1 MKKKQR
7 NNKKKKKQEKQEKKE
22 KKEKK
27 EKPENQEEKENS
39 SEEENERSE
48 LSLEGAKPPLSIYT
62 RRVVNVSNIS
72 KYLTEESSHGLCGGK
87 NLGNTCFM
95 NSSIACIS
103 NCLELTYYFLSGDYK
118 KDINKENKLGMGGRL
133 AKSWG
138 ALLHQYWVEKTRVGN
153 PAEFKK
159 TLGDKVKMFR
169 GFGQQDSNEFMNFF
183 IDYLNEDLNGTTQK
197 PYVELESK
205 KPDETDEEC
214 AKRFWEC
221 NLRRNDSIITDL
233 FCGQYKSTIICPEC
247 GNINITFDPFNTLT
261 LPLVNKKEEINNIN
275 DDYEYIDEFHIF
287 YVPKY
292 SIRKPVRIIIKNI
305 LKNMNFIQL
314 FKNLGN
320 KRDFIY
326 KDQINQLYFTNIS
339 NCIFK
344 NFIEDISEI
353 EDHINDFI
361 FCYDVFDELENIK
374 IPLYFKNSQFPR
386 MISTTEDVTLE
397 ELRKKIYLSIR
408 RYIYSPLVE
417 ISENKEKD
425 IISQEIN
432 NYLHNMNIKDEKII
446 EMIEDEYKKIFD
458 KDNQDE
464 KIKRNIDNFINDL
477 PFKIYLQENN
487 SNKQIII
494 IDKNNFYNISKKLSD
509 LLDIN
514 SFQEAFSEKL
524 NLLQNYE
531 LYVEFDIKSKYLKDK
546 EMNLNS
552 CLIYKSDFKNVKIK
566 KNKSQKNSTLN
577 NGIITL
583 GDCINNFCRQEKLEP
598 GNEWYCPK
606 CKKHTLA
613 SKKMELFYLPKIL
626 IICFKRF
633 IRESFRWRK
642 NEVFVDFPIN
652 NLDMGEF
659 MIGPDKEHSKYNLF
673 AVSQHYG
680 STGFGHYTA
689 VCKNFEKWYSYND
702 SSVHPCSENDSR
714 SSAACLSMLSST
726 VCVFR
731 LRPHEVT
738 SSHLQPPVGWC
749 SSANR
754 LHGAY
759 S

>member
-7 NNKKKKKQEKQEKKE
+7 NNKKKKNQEKQEKKE
-22 KKEKK
+22 KKEKQE
-27 EKPENQEEKENS
+27 EKEEKENS
-39 SEEENERSE
+39 SEEENERSK

-103 NCLELTYYFLSGDYK
+103 NCVELTYYFLSGDYK

-197 PYVELESK
+197 PYVQLECK

-261 LPLVNKKEEINNIN
+261 LPLVNKNEEINNIN

-326 KDQINQLYFTNIS
+326 KAQINQLYFTNIS

-397 ELRKKIYLSIR
+397 ELRKKIYLSLR

-652 NLDMGEF
+652 NLDMGEY

-714 SSAACLSMLSST
+714 SSAAYVLFYRRET
-726 VCVFR
+726 D
-731 LRPHEVT
+731 
-738 SSHLQPPVGWC
+738 
-749 SSANR
+749 
-754 LHGAY
+754 
-759 S
+759 

>member
-1 MKKKQR
+1 MKKKHNQ
-7 NNKKKKKQEKQEKKE
+7 KKKKKEKEQEKEKDKE
-22 KKEKK
+22 T
-27 EKPENQEEKENS
+27 EKETS
-39 SEEENERSE
+39 LEKIIQRSE
-48 LSLEGAKPPLSIYT
+48 LSLEGSKPPLSMYT
-62 RRVVNVSNIS
+62 RRVIDIS
-72 KYLTEESSHGLCGGK
+72 KISNYLTEDSTHGLCGGK

-103 NCLELTYYFLSGDYK
+103 NCTELTCYFLSGDYE

-197 PYVELESK
+197 PYVQLESK

-494 IDKNNFYNISKKLSD
+494 IDKNNFYNISKELSD
-509 LLDIN
+509 LLGIN
-514 SFQEAFSEKL
+514 SFQDTFSEKL

-652 NLDMGEF
+652 NLDMGEY

-714 SSAACLSMLSST
+714 SSAAYVLFYRRET
-726 VCVFR
+726 D
-731 LRPHEVT
+731 
-738 SSHLQPPVGWC
+738 
-749 SSANR
+749 
-754 LHGAY
+754 
-759 S
+759 

>member
-1 MKKKQR
+1 MKKKR
-7 NNKKKKKQEKQEKKE
+7 GGNKKKKNQEKQEKKE
-22 KKEKK
+22 KREKQE
-27 EKPENQEEKENS
+27 EKEEKENS
-39 SEEENERSE
+39 SKEENERSE

-103 NCLELTYYFLSGDYK
+103 NCVELTYYFLSGDYK

-197 PYVELESK
+197 PYVQLESK

-397 ELRKKIYLSIR
+397 ELRKKIYLSLR

-652 NLDMGEF
+652 NLDMGEY

-714 SSAACLSMLSST
+714 SSAAYVLFYRRET
-726 VCVFR
+726 D
-731 LRPHEVT
+731 
-738 SSHLQPPVGWC
+738 
-749 SSANR
+749 
-754 LHGAY
+754 
-759 S
+759 

>member
-7 NNKKKKKQEKQEKKE
+7 NNKKKKNQEKQEKKE

-103 NCLELTYYFLSGDYK
+103 NCVELTYYFLSGDYK

-197 PYVELESK
+197 PYVQLESK

-397 ELRKKIYLSIR
+397 ELRKKIYLSLR

-714 SSAACLSMLSST
+714 SSAAYVLFYRRET
-726 VCVFR
+726 D
-731 LRPHEVT
+731 
-738 SSHLQPPVGWC
+738 
-749 SSANR
+749 
-754 LHGAY
+754 
-759 S
+759 

>member
-7 NNKKKKKQEKQEKKE
+7 NNKKKKNQEKQEKKE
-22 KKEKK
+22 KKEKQE
-27 EKPENQEEKENS
+27 EKEEKENS
-39 SEEENERSE
+39 SKEENGRSE

-103 NCLELTYYFLSGDYK
+103 NCVELTYYFLSGDYK

-138 ALLHQYWVEKTRVGN
+138 SLLHQYWVEKTRVGN

-197 PYVELESK
+197 PYVQLESK

-261 LPLVNKKEEINNIN
+261 LPLVNKNEEINNIN

-397 ELRKKIYLSIR
+397 ELRKKIYLSLR

-446 EMIEDEYKKIFD
+446 EMIENEYKKIFD

-652 NLDMGEF
+652 NLDMGEY
-659 MIGPDKEHSKYNLF
+659 MIGPDKGHSKYNLF

-714 SSAACLSMLSST
+714 SSAAYVLFYRRET
-726 VCVFR
+726 D
-731 LRPHEVT
+731 
-738 SSHLQPPVGWC
+738 
-749 SSANR
+749 
-754 LHGAY
+754 
-759 S
+759 

>member
-7 NNKKKKKQEKQEKKE
+7 NNKKKKNQEKQEKKE

-27 EKPENQEEKENS
+27 EEKEEKENS
-39 SEEENERSE
+39 SKEENERSE

-133 AKSWG
+133 AKSWE

-197 PYVELESK
+197 PYVQLESK

-221 NLRRNDSIITDL
+221 NLRRNNSIITDL

-261 LPLVNKKEEINNIN
+261 LPLVNKNEEINNIN

-326 KDQINQLYFTNIS
+326 KDQIKQLYFTNIS

-397 ELRKKIYLSIR
+397 ELRKKIYLSLR

-458 KDNQDE
+458 KNNQDE
-464 KIKRNIDNFINDL
+464 KIKGNIDNFINDL

-714 SSAACLSMLSST
+714 SSAAYVLFYRRET
-726 VCVFR
+726 D
-731 LRPHEVT
+731 
-738 SSHLQPPVGWC
+738 
-749 SSANR
+749 
-754 LHGAY
+754 
-759 S
+759 

>member
-7 NNKKKKKQEKQEKKE
+7 NNKKKKNKEKQEKKE
-22 KKEKK
+22 KKEKQ
-27 EKPENQEEKENS
+27 EKKEEKENS

-261 LPLVNKKEEINNIN
+261 LPLMNRKEEINNIN

-397 ELRKKIYLSIR
+397 ELRKKIYLSLR

-714 SSAACLSMLSST
+714 SSAAYVLFYRRET
-726 VCVFR
+726 D
-731 LRPHEVT
+731 
-738 SSHLQPPVGWC
+738 
-749 SSANR
+749 
-754 LHGAY
+754 
-759 S
+759 

>member
-7 NNKKKKKQEKQEKKE
+7 NNKKKKNQEKQEKKE
-22 KKEKK
+22 KKEKQE
-27 EKPENQEEKENS
+27 EKEEKENS
-39 SEEENERSE
+39 SGEENERSE

-103 NCLELTYYFLSGDYK
+103 NCVELTYYFLSGDYK

-138 ALLHQYWVEKTRVGN
+138 ALLQQYWVEKTRVGN

-197 PYVELESK
+197 PYVQLESK

-261 LPLVNKKEEINNIN
+261 LPLVNKNEEINNIN

-397 ELRKKIYLSIR
+397 ELRKKIYLSLR

-714 SSAACLSMLSST
+714 SSAAYVLFYRRET
-726 VCVFR
+726 D
-731 LRPHEVT
+731 
-738 SSHLQPPVGWC
+738 
-749 SSANR
+749 
-754 LHGAY
+754 
-759 S
+759 

>member
-7 NNKKKKKQEKQEKKE
+7 NNKKKKNQEKQEKKE
-22 KKEKK
+22 KKEK
-27 EKPENQEEKENS
+27 PENQEEKEEKENS

-72 KYLTEESSHGLCGGK
+72 KYLREESSHGLCGGK

-103 NCLELTYYFLSGDYK
+103 NCVELTYYFLSGDYK

-326 KDQINQLYFTNIS
+326 KAQINQLYFTNIS

-397 ELRKKIYLSIR
+397 ELRKKIYLSLR

-714 SSAACLSMLSST
+714 SSAAYVLFYRRET
-726 VCVFR
+726 D
-731 LRPHEVT
+731 
-738 SSHLQPPVGWC
+738 
-749 SSANR
+749 
-754 LHGAY
+754 
-759 S
+759 